1 MVDLKNSNICVI
13 TSVHPYDDKRITRE
27 LYSLKKFGYNIDFI
41 VPSKTMLNKND
52 QLKYLVI
59 PVRRKMF
66 RLINWIT
73 IISLALRKKYLCY
86 HFHDPDLLIVGVLLK
101 LLAKRPVIY
110 DIHEHYPDRLFG
122 GIRNKF
128 YKKLISWIVE
138 KFENLCVILI
148 KNIVVVEDSQ
158 LMRFSCSSSN
168 ILMLKNYARMEDFDG
183 ELTKAKNYRSQILIH
198 TGILCRDR
206 CSLTFVKIVKK
217 LKERRAN
224 SHFLFTDYFTT
235 EIEKNILLNEI
246 EKSEIKDHFVFIEK
260 VKPYLMQEVLSKA
273 TIGISFLKPVGQYQ
287 NKAIPTKIFEYM
299 ASGLAIICEDSYY
312 NRIFVKENNC
322 GILVKYNDVEAI
334 CDAIDELNDNTK
346 LKRQM
351 GINGRVAFE
360 TKYNWELQELK
371 FQEFYRDL
379 CQDV

>member
-1 MVDLKNSNICVI
+1 
-13 TSVHPYDDKRITRE
+13 
-27 LYSLKKFGYNIDFI
+27 
-41 VPSKTMLNKND
+41 
-52 QLKYLVI
+52 
-59 PVRRKMF
+59 MF

-217 LKERRAN
+217 VKRTQGEFSFSIHR
-224 SHFLFTDYFTT
+224 LF
-235 EIEKNILLNEI
+235 
-246 EKSEIKDHFVFIEK
+246 
-260 VKPYLMQEVLSKA
+260 
-273 TIGISFLKPVGQYQ
+273 
-287 NKAIPTKIFEYM
+287 
-299 ASGLAIICEDSYY
+299 Y
-312 NRIFVKENNC
+312 NRDRKEY
-322 GILVKYNDVEAI
+322 LVE
-334 CDAIDELNDNTK
+334 
-346 LKRQM
+346 
-351 GINGRVAFE
+351 
-360 TKYNWELQELK
+360 
-371 FQEFYRDL
+371 
-379 CQDV
+379 